1 MSHYVKL
8 HIETGRICISQ
19 TSTSYNG
26 MGVKAS
32 KKREKFLP

>member
-26 MGVKAS
+26 MGVIAFKI
-32 KKREKFLP
+32 KEKFLP